1 MSRKRKPAILESRSS
16 VPVTPMPQII
26 MMPPQPYQFPPLAP
40 QQYLPPPAP
49 AGRQSSPP
57 GPADPADLHSYIAW
71 FKLCEPLLA
80 DTIDECLVVLSQE
93 KDTLSTLERISEA
106 RVARHGLPGLG

>member
-1 MSRKRKPAILESRSS
+1 MNIGN
-16 VPVTPMPQII
+16 
-26 MMPPQPYQFPPLAP
+26 LAP
-40 QQYLPPPAP
+40 CPDTFLP
-49 AGRQSSPP
+49 
-57 GPADPADLHSYIAW
+57 DEYIAW

-80 DTIDECLVVLSQE
+80 DTIEECLVVLSQE